1 MLLIPHENKP
11 SMVAKVAQIIGEKG
25 ININSM
31 QVNNDTKSPNNES
44 IMILNVPCEVKDDVI
59 QELNQID
66 GVKSSKYI
74 KLSV

>member
-1 MLLIPHENKP
+1 
-11 SMVAKVAQIIGEKG
+11 
-25 ININSM
+25 M
-31 QVNNDTKSPNNES
+31 QVNNDTKSQNNES

-59 QELNQID
+59 QKLNQID